1 MTATTNPNDDH
12 YKLIGIYIITI
23 AVIILW
29 LPSSCA
35 TKKSTESY
43 VEHHSMTELTERM
56 DSMMHN
62 IGTWQ
67 ESIYQREKTLI
78 DSVRQSEV
86 RDTSRT
92 IFLGAKGDTIREI
105 QRIYIERNTQQKTK
119 DSEKESLQERF
130 RQIDS
135 LLQVCNARYE
145 KYDSLLQDS
154 KKATV
159 VEKAPSFMEKL
170 KWVVLGFVVALIG
183 MFAIIA
189 AYMKKR

>member
-12 YKLIGIYIITI
+12 YRLIGIYIITI
-23 AVIILW
+23 AAIILW
-29 LPSSCA
+29 LLSSCA

-43 VEHHSMTELTERM
+43 VEHHSMAELTERM
-56 DSMMHN
+56 DSMIHN

-119 DSEKESLQERF
+119 DSEKESWQERF

-135 LLQVCNARYE
+135 LLQVRYAKYE

-170 KWVVLGFVVALIG
+170 KWVALGFVVAIIG
-183 MFAIIA
+183 MFAVVT

>member
-12 YKLIGIYIITI
+12 YRLIGIYIITI

-29 LPSSCA
+29 LLSSCA
-35 TKKSTESY
+35 TKKSMESY
-43 VEHHSMTELTERM
+43 VEYHSMTELTERM
-56 DSMMHN
+56 DSMIHN

-67 ESIYQREKTLI
+67 ESIYQREKSLI

-105 QRIYIERNTQQKTK
+105 QRIYIERNTQQTTK
-119 DSEKESLQERF
+119 ESEKESWQERL

-135 LLQVCNARYE
+135 LLQVRNAKYE

-154 KKATV
+154 KKTTV
-159 VEKAPSFMEKL
+159 VEKQPSIFDKL
-170 KWVVLGFVVALIG
+170 KLVAIGIMLSLIG
-183 MFAIIA
+183 FFAIIA